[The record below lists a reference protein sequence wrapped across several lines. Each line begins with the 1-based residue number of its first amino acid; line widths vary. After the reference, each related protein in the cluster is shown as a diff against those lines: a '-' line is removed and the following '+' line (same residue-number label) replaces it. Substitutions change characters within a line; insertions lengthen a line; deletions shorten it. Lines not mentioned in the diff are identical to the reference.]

1 MSYNIAKTGLNAV
14 TQQLS
19 AISNNIANGDT
30 NGYKS
35 MRAEFA
41 SLYSSGQA
49 MGVGVTSISQSITQG
64 GNLVGTNRSL
74 DLAISGSGFFMTKDL
89 SGAIKYTRAGIMGA
103 DSEGNII
110 DNKGMRL
117 QGYPVDENGQLQ
129 TGVID
134 NLRINSGSIPAK
146 ATDKMSYTA
155 NLNANSKVPTK
166 TPFDKS
172 DSETYNNTYTSK
184 IYDSLGREHTMEQY
198 FVKSADN
205 TWEAHYFVDGAAAT
219 PATQAITFSTNGVI
233 TAPTA
238 AIAITSPITGADP
251 LSIELDYAG
260 TSQYGSEFNVT
271 KNSPNGYASG
281 EKNGE
286 QIDDDGKI
294 YATYTNGERKL
305 QGQLILANFTN
316 PNGLSTEDGTAW
328 SANNMSGQAIIGVP
342 KSGLNGQIASYA
354 LEGSNV
360 DMTSELVGLM
370 AAQRNY
376 QANTKVLSTNDAM
389 MNALYQ
395 AI

>member
-14 TQQLS
+14 TKQLS
-19 AISNNIANGDT
+19 AISNNIANGDAV
-30 NGYKS
+30 GYKS

-41 SLYSSGQA
+41 SLYAGGQA
-49 MGVGVTSISQSITQG
+49 MGVGVTSISQSITQS
-64 GNLVGTNRSL
+64 GNLVGTNKSL
-74 DLAISGSGFFMTKDL
+74 DLAIDGNGFFMTKGTDG
-89 SGAIKYTRAGIMGA
+89 SIKYTRAGYMNA
-103 DSEGNII
+103 DSEGFITN
-110 DNKGMRL
+110 NMGMRL
-117 QGYPVDENGQLQ
+117 QGYPVDANGQLQ
-129 TGVID
+129 TGVIGD
-134 NLRINSGSIPAK
+134 LRINAGSIPAK
-146 ATDKMSYTA
+146 ATDKMGYTA
-155 NLNANSKVPTK
+155 NLDANAKVPTK

-198 FVKSADN
+198 FVKTGDN
-205 TWEAHYFVDGAAAT
+205 TWQAHYFIDGAAAT
-219 PATQAITFSTNGVI
+219 PASQAVTFSTNGVI

-238 AIAITSPITGADP
+238 AINITSPITGADP

-294 YATYTNGERKL
+294 YATYTNGERQL
-305 QGQLILANFTN
+305 QGQLVLANFAN

-328 SANNMSGQAIIGVP
+328 SANNQSGQPIIGVP
-342 KSGLNGQIASYA
+342 KSGLNGGVVSYA

-370 AAQRNY
+370 TAQRNY

-389 MNALYQ
+389 LNALYQ